1 MINLEGLSI
10 GGVITVS
17 TVLTVIFII
26 VCLALTVVVL
36 LQEGKSA
43 GLGVVGGSSDTY
55 WSKNKGRS
63 KEGTL
68 EKITRILVALFI
80 IIALAL
86 NIIK

>member
-43 GLGVVGGSSDTY
+43 GLGVVGGSSVTY

>member
-1 MINLEGLSI
+1 M
-10 GGVITVS
+10 S